1 MGQARLKQQRE
12 DRGGMQPEIG
22 SVLTILAGLS
32 FLVTCMILPLVGKA
46 GAQVYHYPKNYM
58 AFLVAV
64 LVSIGLSGMATKL
77 KLERSRLDGSPRP
90 KFSMAILGVSLALLL
105 ALLTG
110 LLKI

>member
-1 MGQARLKQQRE
+1 MGQARSKQQKE
-12 DRGGMQPEIG
+12 DRGVVNQEFG
-22 SVLTILAGLS
+22 SILTILSGLS

-46 GAQVYHYPKNYM
+46 GAKVYHYPKNYT

-64 LVSIGLSGMATKL
+64 LVTIGLSGMATKL